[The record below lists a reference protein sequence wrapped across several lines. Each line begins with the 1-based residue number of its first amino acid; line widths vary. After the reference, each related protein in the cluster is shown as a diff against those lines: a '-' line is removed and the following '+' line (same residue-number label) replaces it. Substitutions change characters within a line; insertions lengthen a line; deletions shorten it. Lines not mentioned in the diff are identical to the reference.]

1 MPESLR
7 LLAPAKIN
15 LFLRVIG
22 RRPDGYHTL
31 SMLMQKLAL
40 FDELVLERAADGL
53 ELRCPQGGAP
63 EGPENLAFRA
73 ASLFFARTGL
83 DFGLRITLEKRIPAA
98 AGLGGGSSDAA
109 AVLRGLNSMSGAPL
123 DADAL
128 AALALELGAD
138 VPFFV
143 HPAPAALAEGV
154 GEILTPAEPLRDRTV
169 LLVNPGFAVSTA
181 WAYRNLDLTGA
192 GPNDTFA
199 GSPAGGG
206 LGVNHSLVN
215 DLEGVVT
222 TRHPV
227 IAEIKAALLQE
238 GASAT
243 LMSGS
248 GPTVFGLFP
257 DPARAAEAARVLQTR
272 FARVFLV
279 EPLVTPVQD
288 ESCPS

>member
-7 LLAPAKIN
+7 LFAPAKIN
-15 LFLRVIG
+15 LFLRVTG

-31 SMLMQKLAL
+31 SMLMQKLDL
-40 FDELVLERAADGL
+40 RDELVLERAASGI
-53 ELRCPQGGAP
+53 ELRCPGGGAP

-73 ASLFFARTGL
+73 ADLFLARAGL
-83 DFGLRITLEKRIPAA
+83 DFGLRVTLKKRIPAA

-109 AVLRGLNSMSGAPL
+109 AVLRGLNVLCGAPL
-123 DADAL
+123 DAKTL

-154 GEILTPAEPLRDRTV
+154 GEILTPVEPLRGMTV

-181 WAYRNLDLTGA
+181 WAYRNLDLTVA
-192 GPNDTFA
+192 PPNDNFA
-199 GSPAGGG
+199 GFPAGGQA
-206 LGVNHSLVN
+206 LNHAPVN
-215 DLEGVVT
+215 DLEPVVT
-222 TRHPV
+222 ARHPV
-227 IAEIKAALLQE
+227 VAELKAGLLRE
-238 GASAT
+238 GATAA

-257 DPARAAEAARVLQTR
+257 NPERAAEAARALRNR
-272 FARVFLV
+272 FAFVHAAAPLT
-279 EPLVTPVQD
+279 EPSPD
-288 ESCPS
+288 GPAPF